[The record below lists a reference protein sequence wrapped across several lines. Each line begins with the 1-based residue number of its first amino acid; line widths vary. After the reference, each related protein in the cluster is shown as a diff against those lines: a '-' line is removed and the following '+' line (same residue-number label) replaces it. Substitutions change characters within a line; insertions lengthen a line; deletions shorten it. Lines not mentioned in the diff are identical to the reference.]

1 MRSPRRHR
9 AARRTM
15 LASAV
20 VAAGAGSVGGLSCQG
35 PDSDLTVLVPT
46 AVAAPDHI
54 DFGGVVVPYS
64 AAAEIQL
71 INAGRATLDVQS
83 ISVTDTHGVYTV
95 NPPTASIAPDDSVP
109 VVVTFQPATYI
120 DYSASLVIQSNDP
133 EHPTLTVPITGEGID
148 GAVPELSVDTLSVD
162 FGEVPVGDRAQGV
175 FTITN
180 TGTGPLTLLESSGL
194 ADTGPFSVLSDPAGQ
209 TLEPD
214 ASFPVVLEYAPTDT
228 EGDWATFTVD
238 SNDPVRPSLDIA
250 LLGNGG
256 GALPVAVIDAPSDAA
271 PLDTLIFDGS
281 GSYDPG
287 GFEPLTYTWTL
298 FEQPAA
304 STTALSDT
312 AAVAPSLFIDA
323 AGVYTVALQVE
334 NSIGLQSEVVS
345 HTLAAVP
352 TEDLYVLLSWNT
364 ANSDLDLHLVQDDP
378 ANYFHSPEDCC
389 FCNPNP
395 DWGEGGSTDDDPLL
409 ALDNRVG
416 YGPENINLPDP
427 QPGTYYIR
435 VHYYDDNS
443 GGDTEATVSVYVG
456 GELKQTWSR
465 VLSQYQVWDVA
476 SIRFPDAEIV
486 TEEADLYK
494 SPYIR
499 CQ

>member
-1 MRSPRRHR
+1 MRTARRHG
-9 AARRTM
+9 AARRM
-15 LASAV
+15 APAALLLAT
-20 VAAGAGSVGGLSCQG
+20 GGLSVGGLACQG
-35 PDSDLTVLVPT
+35 PDSDLTVLYPT
-46 AVAAPDHI
+46 AVAAPDSI

-64 AAAEIQL
+64 GAAEIQL
-71 INAGRATLDVQS
+71 INAGRATLDVS
-83 ISVTDTHGVYTV
+83 AISVTDTHGVYTV
-95 NPPTASIAPDDSVP
+95 TPPTASIAPDGSVP
-109 VVVTFQPATYI
+109 VLVTFEPATYI
-120 DYSASLVIQSNDP
+120 DYPASLVIESNDP
-133 EHPTLTVPITGEGID
+133 DQPTLTVPITGEGID
-148 GAVPELSVDTLSVD
+148 GAVPELSVDKLSVD
-162 FGEVPVGDRAQGV
+162 FGEVTVGDTAQDV

-180 TGTGPLTLLESSGL
+180 TGTGPLTLLDSSGL
-194 ADTGPFSVLSDPAGQ
+194 VDAGAFSVLSDPAGQ
-209 TLEPD
+209 TLQPD
-214 ASFPVVLEYAPTDT
+214 ASFPVVLEYAPTGVD
-228 EGDWATFTVD
+228 GDWTTFTVD
-238 SNDPVRPSLDIA
+238 SNDPLQPSLDIA
-250 LLGNGG
+250 VLGNGG
-256 GALPVAVIDAPSDAA
+256 GDLPVAVIDAPADAA

-287 GFEPLTYTWTL
+287 GFTPLTYTWTL

-312 AAVAPSLFIDA
+312 AAAAPSLFIDA
-323 AGVYTVALQVE
+323 AGVYTIALQVE
-334 NSIGLQSEVVS
+334 NAIGLQSEVVS

-378 ANYFHSPEDCC
+378 ANYFYSPDDCC

-395 DWGEGGSTDDDPLL
+395 DWGDGSSTDDDPLL

-416 YGPENINLPDP
+416 YGPENINIADP

-476 SIRFPDAEIV
+476 NISFPDADIV
-486 TEEADLYK
+486 EEDADLYK
-494 SPYIR
+494 SPYVR